1 MENRKEK
8 ITKPTED
15 NFPEHVPVI
24 PYDKERE
31 KEKEAKRKLA
41 DEIRKKTGKIE
52 PIVINSEGIA
62 KKASDLTLLE
72 QELEFVKCAT
82 NPVYFIETYLTIFD
96 QTKGAAG
103 EIVNFKL
110 FDFQKT
116 LVDTYL
122 DNRFVIANKYRQ
134 AGISTTTCAYIAWY
148 VMFNQNRSVAIVADK
163 LETAR
168 DELMND
174 VVMFIEGCPSF
185 LRPKTGKESND
196 KFKDTQKL
204 KRYDN
209 GSTLSAFLIFEYL

>member
-52 PIVINSEGIA
+52 PIVINSEGVA